1 MSTNA
6 AAPEVAAAAA
16 AVESAAAAADAKD
29 VEKADVKASHI
40 PAMVPDK
47 EKGEAVK
54 AKPSK
59 LKNYASKDS
68 GAVLLEH
75 SPSAKGS
82 DNLLVDS
89 KDKYCI
95 SPCEDKQWVVI
106 GLSEDIQVRNI
117 KLGSYEKYS
126 RSVREFQVSVLAA
139 TQCASTHRNPLC
151 SCLTE
156 TLTQAACCLPQILA
170 SQSFPVEEW
179 TDLGTFTALQVQGEQ
194 SFDLPRPIL
203 ARNLK
208 FKFLS
213 FYGDDY
219 YCTVSQIKVHG
230 STFFEHLSQEF
241 KATTEVQY

>member
-1 MSTNA
+1 MSTTA
-6 AAPEVAAAAA
+6 AAPEVAAAA
-16 AVESAAAAADAKD
+16 AVESAAAADTKD
-29 VEKADVKASHI
+29 VEKVADVKAPHV

-106 GLSEDIQVRNI
+106 GLSEDIQVRTI

-126 RSVREFQVSVLAA
+126 RSVREFQVSARR
-139 TQCASTHRNPLC
+139 CNS
-151 SCLTE
+151 
-156 TLTQAACCLPQILA
+156 ACCCA
-170 SQSFPVEEW
+170 SQSS
-179 TDLGTFTALQVQGEQ
+179 L
-194 SFDLPRPIL
+194 
-203 ARNLK
+203 
-208 FKFLS
+208 
-213 FYGDDY
+213 
-219 YCTVSQIKVHG
+219 
-230 STFFEHLSQEF
+230 
-241 KATTEVQY
+241 

>member
-1 MSTNA
+1 
-6 AAPEVAAAAA
+6 VLLR
-16 AVESAAAAADAKD
+16 V
-29 VEKADVKASHI
+29 
-40 PAMVPDK
+40 
-47 EKGEAVK
+47 
-54 AKPSK
+54 
-59 LKNYASKDS
+59 
-68 GAVLLEH
+68 AVLF
-75 SPSAKGS
+75 
-82 DNLLVDS
+82 VT
-89 KDKYCI
+89 I
-95 SPCEDKQWVVI
+95 
-106 GLSEDIQVRNI
+106 
-117 KLGSYEKYS
+117 
-126 RSVREFQVSVLAA
+126 
-139 TQCASTHRNPLC
+139 
-151 SCLTE
+151 TE
-156 TLTQAACCLPQILA
+156 TLTQAACCLLQILA

>member
-1 MSTNA
+1 MSTTA
-6 AAPEVAAAAA
+6 AAPEVVAAAAA
-16 AVESAAAAADAKD
+16 ESAAAAAAAETKD
-29 VEKADVKASHI
+29 VEKVTDVKAAHI

-106 GLSEDIQVRNI
+106 GLSEDIQVRTI

-126 RSVREFQVSVLAA
+126 RSVREFQVSAPR
-139 TQCASTHRNPLC
+139 CNS
-151 SCLTE
+151 
-156 TLTQAACCLPQILA
+156 ACCFA
-170 SQSFPVEEW
+170 SQS
-179 TDLGTFTALQVQGEQ
+179 
-194 SFDLPRPIL
+194 SFSCHRDTHT
-203 ARNLK
+203 
-208 FKFLS
+208 S
-213 FYGDDY
+213 
-219 YCTVSQIKVHG
+219 
-230 STFFEHLSQEF
+230 
-241 KATTEVQY
+241 